1 MIQDGARQAEGHLK
15 LHPCIR
21 ISEMEVLKYTYVNI
35 NYIQSSCVR
44 ILIICIE
51 NKSKDFKDIGRVI
64 VVSTWKHMSYS
75 RWVMTT

>member
-35 NYIQSSCVR
+35 NYTVLLCTYITYY
-44 ILIICIE
+44 L
-51 NKSKDFKDIGRVI
+51 
-64 VVSTWKHMSYS
+64 H
-75 RWVMTT
+75 